1 MNVTPPGIRQWRPET
16 GREPVV
22 RIGVALVE
30 DGMASLRIDLPGDE
44 YEISTPGGSPRR
56 LRGAKLTFDASGG
69 AVDASVDGQP
79 PATGE
84 RWSLAPVAD
93 APLACGRGARVHDL
107 VTGRGFHWQK
117 RMEQVLPGRLEVSA
131 VGGKLVLVNVLP
143 LEAYLAGVI
152 TSEMS
157 SQCPPEFLR
166 AQCVAARSWLLAFT
180 EPKHDADPFDRCNDD
195 CCQRYQG
202 TEDLTDVAIDAA
214 ESTRGLVLLAEGKVV
229 DANYSKSCGGIV
241 ELPEHVWGIRKPGLG
256 VLVDAPPGDPAG
268 EFNPVTDQNLSDYLR
283 GDWLAATNAYC
294 SPNVVPDDQLTRFLG
309 RVDEAGQYFRWTVTY
324 SHDELAALLQS
335 KMPELAGLREIRDL
349 AVTKRGVSGRA
360 TEIAINWLD
369 AAGRARRLVVPDQY
383 RIRQIL
389 HRSFL
394 YSSAFDPQV
403 KRDGSGRMESLALV
417 GAGWGHGAGLCQIG
431 ALGMSLRG
439 IGHEA
444 IVLHYFPGAELRRVY

>member
-1 MNVTPPGIRQWRPET
+1 MQHEFPGIRQWRPES

-30 DGMASLRIDLPGDE
+30 DGMTSLRIDLPGEDCQL
-44 YEISTPGGSPRR
+44 SAAGRSPRR
-56 LRGAKLTFDASGG
+56 LGGAKLTFDVAGD
-69 AVDASVDGQP
+69 AVAASVDGGP
-79 PATGE
+79 RETSG

-93 APLACGRGARVHDL
+93 APLARGRGARVHDL

-117 RMEQVLPGRLEVSA
+117 RMEQTLPGRLEVSA
-131 VGGKLVLVNVLP
+131 VGGRLVLVNVLP

-256 VLVDAPPGDPAG
+256 VLVDAPDGDAAG
-268 EFNPVTDQNLSDYLR
+268 RFNPVTNQNLSDYLR
-283 GDWLAATNAYC
+283 GEWLGSTHAYC
-294 SPNVVPDDQLTRFLG
+294 SPNVVPDDQLKRFLG

-324 SHDELAALLQS
+324 SHDELTALLRS
-335 KMPELAGLREIRDL
+335 KVPELAGLRAVREL
-349 AVTKRGVSGRA
+349 VVTKRGVSGRA
-360 TEIAINWLD
+360 TEIAVDWID
-369 AAGRARRLVVPDQY
+369 AAGRSQRLIVPDQY

-403 KRDGSGRMESLALV
+403 KRDAAGRFESIALV

-439 IGHEA
+439 IRHEQ